1 MRDNTLEYVRSDGNI
16 NAVDTSHSELRERPV
31 IFDEADTSGT
41 PECSACVSFFNSADL
56 DHGEETLNILL
67 IEDDKETSEYATNGL
82 TQAGHVVNAV
92 LDGKEG
98 LVHCLD
104 TDYDLMI
111 VDRMLPGMDGLSLI
125 KAARAS
131 GVKTPALFLTALSG
145 VDDRVAGLEAGAD
158 DYLTKPF
165 AFSELLARVNALGRR
180 PAVSDETTSLDVG
193 DLTMDLLKRT
203 VRRGDVDI
211 DLQPREFL
219 LLEVLMR
226 NEGRVVSRTMLLEK
240 VWDFHFDPKTSVV
253 ETHISRLRS
262 KIDKPFDVQLLHTS
276 RNVGYSLHTPRS

>member
-1 MRDNTLEYVRSDGNI
+1 MS
-16 NAVDTSHSELRERPV
+16 
-31 IFDEADTSGT
+31 
-41 PECSACVSFFNSADL
+41 
-56 DHGEETLNILL
+56 LNILL
-67 IEDDKETSEYATNGL
+67 IEDDAETSEYATNGL
-82 TQAGHVVNAV
+82 SQAGHVVNAV
-92 LDGKEG
+92 ADGKEG

-104 TDYDLMI
+104 TDYDLLI
-111 VDRMLPGMDGLSLI
+111 VDRMLPGMDGLSLM

-131 GVKTPALFLTALSG
+131 GVKTPALFLTAVSG
-145 VDDRVAGLEAGAD
+145 VDDRVEGLEAGAD

-180 PAVSDETTSLDVG
+180 PAESTETTKLSVG
-193 DLTMDLLKRT
+193 DLTMDLLSRT
-203 VRRGDVDI
+203 VKRGEVEI

-226 NEGRVVSRTMLLEK
+226 NTGRVVSRTMLLEK

-253 ETHISRLRS
+253 ETHISRLRT

-276 RNVGYSLHTPRS
+276 RNIGYSLHLPR